1 MENFSIT
8 RNGQEITLTYDE
20 MSAAYRHLMALK
32 GIDRLEEC
40 LDLIEDKN
48 EYRRLKVLVKQI
60 LKDKEKCFVFEDAM
74 NDIMEEEVNDDFY
87 IETVEKA
94 IRRAGKDYHGIYT
107 TIC

>member
-8 RNGQEITLTYDE
+8 RNGQEITLTYDV

-40 LDLIEDKN
+40 IDLIEDKN
-48 EYRRLKVLVKQI
+48 NHRGLKMSIKQI

-74 NDIMEEEVNDDFY
+74 NDIMEEEINDDRY
-87 IETVEKA
+87 IETIEKA
-94 IRRAGKDYHGIYT
+94 IRRARKDYHGIYA
-107 TIC
+107 TIY

>member
-8 RNGQEITLTYDE
+8 KNGQEITLTHDE

-32 GIDRLEEC
+32 GIDRLKEC

-48 EYRRLKVLVKQI
+48 DHRGLKMSIKQI

-74 NDIMEEEVNDDFY
+74 NDIMEEEINDDRY
-87 IETVEKA
+87 IETIEKA
-94 IRRAGKDYHGIYT
+94 IKRARKDYHGIYI
-107 TIC
+107 TIY